1 MTFLFYG
8 LGAYLARYLHPDLLN
23 TIRKRDKRKPSTS
36 LYRSHEIG
44 LQVKLT
50 VSYSRGEFLMIN
62 RITQSLLR
70 RLAYSVPGGYR
81 LRPFLHRLRG
91 VKIGKNVWISQYVY
105 IDEIHPEAISIG
117 DNTTIGIRTSIVADF
132 YWGPRK
138 RFIKVVSAIMFLLG
152 LTALFFLR
160 LRSEM
165 VRLYRPAQPFPAVFL
180 RQLSGGH
187 QKPDLWDGLLSPLR
201 IILPQAIL
209 SRGYVRCERDLPYAG
224 PLILQKVTLRKKT
237 FWFSDCKDWVPALQE
252 RR

>member
-23 TIRKRDKRKPSTS
+23 TIRRRDKRKPSTS

-50 VSYSRGEFLMIN
+50 VSYSRGEFTMIN

-117 DNTTIGIRTSIVADF
+117 DNTTIGIGTSIIAHF

-138 RFIKVVSAIMFLLG
+138 KDFKSKVVIG
-152 LTALFFLR
+152 NN
-160 LRSEM
+160 
-165 VRLYRPAQPFPAVFL
+165 VFI
-180 RQLSGGH
+180 GPH
-187 QKPDLWDGLLSPLR
+187 CV
-201 IILPQAIL
+201 ILPEVEIGDGAVIQAGTTV
-209 SRGYVRCERDLPYAG
+209 SRSVPPATLWGTSKAR
-224 PLILQKVTLRKKT
+224 PLGRVTVPLTHHTSASDFVKGLR
-237 FWFSDCKDWVPALQE
+237 PL
-252 RR
+252 